1 MVLPHDQAAP
11 PLDSARRDYFRQ
23 RGRRTKRRVIF
34 AAMLAAIFLSI
45 PLVGY
50 IVTLAAPAREWVVRV
65 EDESISMGELVALLR
80 AARLADDS
88 PLAGKNPV
96 EAAQWLAE
104 RETLSQVAY
113 AEGLTLPADVIE
125 RAVWTRTMGADVPG
139 AEAPPE
145 LRRQF
150 DERYRVYLTTRS
162 ITAEQDERLVRYAL
176 YEQAVRAVLAQ
187 SAPRAGAQVRLTQLE
202 VRDSEAAAR
211 AIALAGQGVPL
222 NEIAS
227 EVALSGQVTALG
239 DDGWIPEGGLLDRYE
254 AAIAR
259 VPLGGWSRP
268 VGSENGVIIHYV
280 HEREDD
286 RPFGPGALTL
296 LVDTALD
303 RLTDRGLN
311 DLDVRFNLESD
322 SFSWVIKQV
331 GLIRNP

>member
-23 RGRRTKRRVIF
+23 RGRRSKRRVVF
-34 AAMLAAIFLSI
+34 AAILAAIFLSI

-50 IVTLAAPAREWVVRV
+50 VFTVAAPAREWVVRV

-88 PLAGKNPV
+88 PLAEKNPV

-125 RAVWTRTMGADVPG
+125 RAVWTRTMGADVPY

-150 DERYRVYLTTRS
+150 DERYRVYLTTRT

-187 SAPRAGAQVRLTQLE
+187 SAPRAGAQVRLAQLE

-211 AIALAGQGVPL
+211 AIALAEQGVPL
-222 NEIAS
+222 DEIAS

-239 DDGWIPEGGLLDRYE
+239 DDGWTPEGALLDRYQ
-254 AAIAR
+254 AAIAG
-259 VPLGGWSRP
+259 VPSGGWSRP
-268 VGSENGVIIHYV
+268 VGSENGLIVHYV
-280 HEREDD
+280 HLREED

-303 RLTDRGLN
+303 RLIDRGLN

-322 SFSWVIKQV
+322 AFSWVIKQV